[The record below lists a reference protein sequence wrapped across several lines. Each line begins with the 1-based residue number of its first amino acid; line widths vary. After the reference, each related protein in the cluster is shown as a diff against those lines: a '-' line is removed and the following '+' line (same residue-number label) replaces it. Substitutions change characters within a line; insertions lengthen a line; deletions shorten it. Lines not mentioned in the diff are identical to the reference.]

1 MTLWIDLGDVKNLA
15 IVTVNGIELDTVWHS
30 PYRVVPAPF

>member
-15 IVTVNGIELDTVWHS
+15 IVTVNGIELGTVWHS
-30 PYRVVPAPF
+30 PYRVVPTPF